1 MTSGESQVSVAT
13 PRVDAVVL
21 AGTHQDKSRLINGMN
36 KAFLPLGDSL
46 SLHFVL
52 EALRQSDR
60 VDRVFVVGPSQDL
73 QQHFP
78 ADQHGY
84 RLVSE
89 RGRMLD
95 NAFEAYRTA
104 EASALPNHHASTS
117 ADRLYLFLT
126 SDIPLTVP
134 EAIADFVDRS
144 AILEQRLG
152 ERIDFFAGV
161 ADEVALAP
169 FYPHARRR
177 GIFRPYMEL
186 KHQRLRL
193 ANIYLARPARIRNL
207 EVLQQGFAARKLTQ
221 WRSVAQLITTFLG
234 NPAGLR
240 GAGHVAWFQAASVFD
255 KTGLR
260 RLAKL
265 ARNRLDRGLIEQ
277 TASRMLG
284 CRFAALVTPYGGLSL
299 DIDELSDYEIIRE
312 NLVAWREHQ
321 KALLPSFP
329 EEAQPA
335 AMPASLQ
342 VERPLPPSSPPG
354 PSRSRKPVS

>member
-1 MTSGESQVSVAT
+1 MAT

-21 AGTHQDKSRLINGMN
+21 AGTHQDKSRLINGTN

-60 VDRVFVVGPSQDL
+60 VDQVFVVGPSQDL
-73 QQHFP
+73 QHHFP
-78 ADQHGY
+78 TDRHDY
-84 RLVSE
+84 RLVE
-89 RGRMLD
+89 EKGRMLD

-104 EASALPNHHASTS
+104 EASVRPNYHGSNS

-134 EAIADFVDRS
+134 QAIADFVNRS
-144 AILEQRLG
+144 VLLEQRRG

-169 FYPHARRR
+169 FYPHPRRR

-221 WRSVAQLITTFLG
+221 WRSVARLITTFLG
-234 NPAGLR
+234 IPAGLR
-240 GAGHVAWFQAASVFD
+240 GAGHVAWFQAAYVFD
-255 KTGLR
+255 KAGLP
-260 RLAKL
+260 RLSKL
-265 ARNRLDRGLIEQ
+265 ARNRLDRGIIEQ

-312 NLVAWREHQ
+312 NLVPWREHQ

-329 EEAQPA
+329 EEAPSADRPA
-335 AMPASLQ
+335 RQAEHPPAPASQ
-342 VERPLPPSSPPG
+342 PGSSRP
-354 PSRSRKPVS
+354 REPVN

>member
-1 MTSGESQVSVAT
+1 MPVANA
-13 PRVDAVVL
+13 RVDAVVL
-21 AGTHQDKSRLINGMN
+21 AGTHQDKRRLINGMN
-36 KAFLPLGDSL
+36 KAFLPLGDSF

-52 EALRQSDR
+52 EALLQSDR
-60 VDRVFVVGPSQDL
+60 VDRVFVVGPSHDL
-73 QQHFP
+73 RNHFP
-78 ADQHGY
+78 AEQHGY

-89 RGRMLD
+89 KGRMLD

-117 ADRLYLFLT
+117 TDRLYLFLT
-126 SDIPLTVP
+126 SDIPLAVP

-144 AILEQRLG
+144 VLLEQRLG
-152 ERIDFFAGV
+152 ERVDFFAGV

-169 FYPHARRR
+169 FYPHPRRR
-177 GIFRPYMEL
+177 GISRPYMEL

-221 WRSVAQLITTFLG
+221 WRSVVRLITTFLG

-255 KTGLR
+255 KAGFR
-260 RLAKL
+260 RLAKM
-265 ARNRLDRGLIEQ
+265 ARNRLDRGTIEQ

-312 NLVAWREHQ
+312 NLLAWREHQ
-321 KALLPSFP
+321 RALLPSFP
-329 EEAQPA
+329 EEEPA
-335 AMPASLQ
+335 AVLVSPKF
-342 VERPLPPSSPPG
+342 ERPTPLPQPG
-354 PSRSRKPVS
+354 PSRPRKPVS

>member
-1 MTSGESQVSVAT
+1 VSVAI
-13 PRVDAVVL
+13 PSVDAVVL
-21 AGTHQDKSRLINGMN
+21 AGTHQDKRRLINGQN
-36 KAFLPLGDSL
+36 KAFLPLGESL
-46 SLHFVL
+46 SLHYVL
-52 EALRQSDR
+52 EALHQSDR
-60 VDRVFVVGPSQDL
+60 VDRVFVVGPTLEL
-73 QQHFP
+73 QRHAP
-78 ADQHGY
+78 ADRHGY

-89 RGRMLD
+89 KGRMLD

-104 EASALPNHHASTS
+104 EASALPNLHASNS

-126 SDIPLTVP
+126 SDIPLVVP
-134 EAIADFVDRS
+134 EAITDFIDRS
-144 AILEQRLG
+144 SLLEQRRG

-169 FYPHARRR
+169 FYPQPQRR

-193 ANIYLARPARIRNL
+193 ANIYLTRPARIRNL
-207 EVLQQGFAARKLTQ
+207 EILQQGFAARKLTQ
-221 WRSVAQLITTFLG
+221 WRSVVQLITTFLG
-234 NPAGLR
+234 NPSGLR

-255 KTGLR
+255 KTGLS
-260 RLAKL
+260 RLSRM

-321 KALLPSFP
+321 KTLLPFFP
-329 EEAQPA
+329 EEAQIPELPA
-335 AMPASLQ
+335 RQA
-342 VERPLPPSSPPG
+342 ERPLAPPPQPG
-354 PSRSRKPVS
+354 PSRPREPVN